1 VPCIPE
7 ERYASVAIKLS
18 GSTHVLIF
26 AGIKHVRKVSNLS
39 LVRKSH
45 KIISLSL
52 FSLWLESAVAFP
64 SNLDIT

>member
-1 VPCIPE
+1 
-7 ERYASVAIKLS
+7 
-18 GSTHVLIF
+18 
-26 AGIKHVRKVSNLS
+26 
-39 LVRKSH
+39 VRKSH